1 MDGMADYHAPVAGLP
16 TPNGYSH
23 AVTANGP
30 IVVISGQLPVDATG
44 ALVGT
49 AGLDQARQ
57 VFANLDTALRAA
69 GAYRANLIRL
79 GCFLTD
85 LADLDAFRQARDE
98 YLGDGPRPAST
109 LVQVAA
115 LVVPGAR
122 IEIDALAG
130 A

>member
-1 MDGMADYHAPVAGLP
+1 MDGMADYH
-16 TPNGYSH
+16 
-23 AVTANGP
+23 
-30 IVVISGQLPVDATG
+30 
-44 ALVGT
+44 
-49 AGLDQARQ
+49 
-57 VFANLDTALRAA
+57 A